1 MLELPA
7 PPERAGRRLPF
18 SPWHLFLM
26 PVAAVMLL
34 PLVWMVVLSLE
45 TRVQAARF
53 PPVLFPSSFHV
64 ASYASAWNA
73 VPFGDFF
80 INSAIYSL
88 ATVAGNLLFCSLA
101 AYAFARIRFFGRNV
115 LFVLLLATLMV
126 PLQVLLIPT
135 FLIVKKLGL
144 VDSIGG
150 LIVPNLCSAF
160 GIFMLRQFFRT
171 LPIELEEAARIDGT
185 SRLGILFK
193 IVLPLSLPALATLGI
208 IQFMWSWNDFL
219 WPLIIIDTS
228 SHAPLQ
234 LGLSMLQG
242 AHSTQWNVLM
252 AGTVMSQVPM
262 LLVFLLAQRWFIRSI
277 AFTGLKQ

>member
-1 MLELPA
+1 
-7 PPERAGRRLPF
+7 
-18 SPWHLFLM
+18 M

-45 TRVQAARF
+45 TKSQAARF

-64 ASYASAWNA
+64 SSYASAWNA

-80 INSAIYSL
+80 LNSAIYSL

-115 LFVLLLATLMV
+115 LFIVFLATLMV
-126 PLQVLLIPT
+126 PLQVLLIPM

-144 VDSIGG
+144 VDSLGG
-150 LIVPNLCSAF
+150 LIVPNLCTAF